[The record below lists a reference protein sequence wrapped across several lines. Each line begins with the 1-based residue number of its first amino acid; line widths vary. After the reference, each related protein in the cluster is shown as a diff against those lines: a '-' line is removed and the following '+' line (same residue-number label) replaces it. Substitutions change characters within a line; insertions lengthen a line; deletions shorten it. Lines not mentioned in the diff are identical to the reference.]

1 MRRTFQMQAREL
13 PDRTCNAVR
22 IRATEAGR
30 RIHRIQQ
37 TRAITHLKRGDG
49 GSMKSDV
56 CFSKKT
62 GQPLTV
68 YFSEEDAKSS
78 ALYERTARGSDLYP
92 YKCEKC
98 GYWHLAPLSSKLNV
112 QRNACSC
119 LDSNGRHKALYLTR
133 EDAEK
138 QRMKSEA
145 EQHISLKIYNCSEG
159 KGFHLT
165 HCM

>member
-1 MRRTFQMQAREL
+1 MKFQNLHNSVQQKLLGLKKECSAERMKREKL
-13 PDRTCNAVR
+13 L
-22 IRATEAGR
+22 
-30 RIHRIQQ
+30 Q
-37 TRAITHLKRGDG
+37 K
-49 GSMKSDV
+49 
-56 CFSKKT
+56 FSV
-62 GQPLTV
+62 LSANV

-78 ALYERTARGSDLYP
+78 ALYEWTARGSDLYP

-119 LDSNGRHKALYLTR
+119 LDSNGRHKALYLTI

-145 EQHISLKIYNCSEG
+145 EQHISLKIYSCSEG

>member
-1 MRRTFQMQAREL
+1 
-13 PDRTCNAVR
+13 
-22 IRATEAGR
+22 
-30 RIHRIQQ
+30 
-37 TRAITHLKRGDG
+37 
-49 GSMKSDV
+49 MKSDV

-68 YFSEEDAKSS
+68 YFSEADAKSS

-145 EQHISLKIYNCSEG
+145 EQHNISLKIYSCNEG

>member
-1 MRRTFQMQAREL
+1 
-13 PDRTCNAVR
+13 
-22 IRATEAGR
+22 
-30 RIHRIQQ
+30 
-37 TRAITHLKRGDG
+37 
-49 GSMKSDV
+49 MKSDV

-68 YFSEEDAKSS
+68 YFSEADAKSS

-112 QRNACSC
+112 QKNACSC

-145 EQHISLKIYNCSEG
+145 EQHVSLKIYSCNEG
-159 KGFHLT
+159 RGFHLT

>member
-1 MRRTFQMQAREL
+1 MLYYPIGEIWQKHTFHLRTMRRTFQM
-13 PDRTCNAVR
+13 
-22 IRATEAGR
+22 
-30 RIHRIQQ
+30 Q

-62 GQPLTV
+62 GQHLTV

-145 EQHISLKIYNCSEG
+145 EQHISLKIYSCSEG